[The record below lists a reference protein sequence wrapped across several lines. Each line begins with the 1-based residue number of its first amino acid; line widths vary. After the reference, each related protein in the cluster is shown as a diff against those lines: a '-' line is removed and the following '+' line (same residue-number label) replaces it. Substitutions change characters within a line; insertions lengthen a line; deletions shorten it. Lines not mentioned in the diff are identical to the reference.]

1 MIDAMIDEIIVTYER
16 ATPGQRAAGTSWYP
30 DARSIVDVISAASGI
45 DSHRVT
51 HALAALSPRNP
62 WRWNVADAYAF
73 AMAAA
78 CRDEAIPSATTY
90 TKNRAIAW
98 NALTGDGA
106 PWTTAAPKVRAF
118 VRAIMGD
125 THSVVVD
132 VWAVRV
138 ATGGLRS
145 EVRNAGDYRAI
156 ATAYSEAARILGI
169 APRDLQAITWLVA
182 SEAGL
187 GSKRRAKIGMTC
199 KRGTPAFLRHL
210 LTVA

>member
-1 MIDAMIDEIIVTYER
+1 MIDAMIDEIVATYER
-16 ATPGQRAAGTSWYP
+16 ATPGQKAAGTSWYP

-62 WRWNVADAYAF
+62 WAWNVADAYAF

-78 CRDEAIPSATTY
+78 CGDPGPPLATTY
-90 TKNRAIAW
+90 SKNRVNAW
-98 NALTGDGA
+98 DALTGDGA

-118 VRAIMGD
+118 VRAIMGGTD
-125 THSVVVD
+125 SVVVD

-145 EVRNAGDYRAI
+145 EVRNVGDYRAI
-156 ATAYSEAARILGI
+156 ATAYSEAARILGV

-187 GSKRRAKIGMTC
+187 GSKRKSKIGLTC

-210 LTVA
+210 LAVS